1 MILLQD
7 PRYELNMSASLKPE
21 QIKKGSRDWLSSISE
36 SSLVLSS
43 IIRVIHPE
51 LFEMGMHAMR
61 TMQCRGDLMEVLN
74 LWYSIFNGVQV
85 ISNRETPIHRDNS
98 TKSEW
103 YDLLATVGPYSGAVF
118 ELPGLGIRLAYNSG
132 TVIGL
137 CGRLLRHGV
146 SIANGERI
154 CLAYFMRQNV
164 QRRLG
169 SAMATW
175 SDWVRT

>member
-1 MILLQD
+1 
-7 PRYELNMSASLKPE
+7 MSASLKPAHTN
-21 QIKKGSRDWLSSISE
+21 KGGRDWLSSIAE

-51 LFEMGMHAMR
+51 LFEMGMQAMQA
-61 TMQCRGDLMEVLN
+61 MQACGNLIEVLN

-85 ISNRETPIHRDNS
+85 ISNRETPIHRDNF
-98 TKSEW
+98 TRSEW
-103 YDLLATVGPYSGAVF
+103 YDLLATVGPYHGAIF

-137 CGRLLRHGV
+137 CGRVLQHGV
-146 SIANGERI
+146 SIADGERI
-154 CLAYFMRQNV
+154 CLAYFMRQNI

-169 SAMATW
+169 TTMATW
-175 SDWVRT
+175 SDWFVNINCI